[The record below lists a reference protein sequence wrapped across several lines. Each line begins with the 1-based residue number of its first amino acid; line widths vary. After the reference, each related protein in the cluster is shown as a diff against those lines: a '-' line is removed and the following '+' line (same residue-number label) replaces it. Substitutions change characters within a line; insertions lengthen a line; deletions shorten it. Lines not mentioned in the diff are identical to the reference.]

1 MQVLS
6 KTTSEAL
13 GFYAIPGSAATR
25 TFLIFMDRF
34 FDMLNV
40 RHPDEFAHKRKEDLK
55 PYTSPHDERLKVYA
69 YICVH

>member
-6 KTTSEAL
+6 KTTS
-13 GFYAIPGSAATR
+13 AIPGSAATQ
-25 TFLIFMDRF
+25 TFLLFMDRF

-40 RHPDEFAHKRKEDLK
+40 RHPDEFAHKRKEELK
-55 PYTSPHDERLKVYA
+55 PTPIPAQMMKDWRYYA